1 MLRKKKETQQ
11 ITPETIAAELEKV
24 NLDASTPEEE
34 NNFWEKYEEQQ
45 EKIEKQHRGRVRVSQ
60 EDTKKGGSPKEDIA
74 TVTKIRP
81 GYVRV
86 ASDQEKKFCREYMK
100 TFNAKKSALAAGYGD
115 TYAAKRA
122 YMILRRPWVQTYL
135 NELREKIE
143 TEEIA
148 DANETLLNLTRQMR
162 GELVE
167 TIETLNYAAR
177 GQGPDKEY
185 VLIGKT
191 VQRLSLHRAGTEGMA
206 RYHKLFNEKAVN
218 VNIMPQIVV
227 DIPGALPAAE
237 SVPIQP
243 TMSEEEMERR
253 AAELAEQMGV
263 TGEDELSEP
272 EPDTGDKA

>member
-11 ITPETIAAELEKV
+11 ITPEAIAAELEKV

-45 EKIEKQHRGRVRVSQ
+45 EKIEKQHRGR
-60 EDTKKGGSPKEDIA
+60 KEDIA

-143 TEEIA
+143 TKEIA

-218 VNIMPQIVV
+218 VNITPQIVV

-243 TMSEEEMERR
+243 TMSDEEMERR